1 MVNVS
6 SSSEANDPPESSSGI
21 CGSTQSTQESEGIDK
36 PPPLPH
42 TANENHHYHHLH
54 HASSAPPHTVQPEVL
69 ACLFQSDLEKG
80 LTASAATIRLETDG
94 KNILENDGGVSVLS
108 ILVRQVSNSLTL
120 VLILAMSLSYGTKD
134 WIEGGV
140 ITAVILLN
148 IVIGFVQDYK
158 ADKTMQSL
166 LSLSAPVATVIR
178 DGQLVKIQSQDIVV
192 GDIVTIKVGDVVPAD
207 LRIFDG
213 MNIECDEA
221 LLTGESLAV
230 AKTPALTFDDPA
242 IPIGDRTNIC
252 YSSSTVTKGRGAGI
266 VVGTGMRTEV
276 GRIAK
281 MLNANQG
288 SIMVASSDDNSSMS
302 SVSSKNSQSYRQHW
316 NKFKYSLKNSLGL
329 IGTPLQVKLSKFAI
343 VLFAVAL
350 ILAIIVFSA
359 SRWMV
364 DNDVLIY
371 GICVAVAV
379 IPESLI
385 AVLTITL
392 SVATKAMANGH
403 VLVRKMQALEALGG
417 VTDICSDKTGTLT
430 QGKMITRHVWIPG
443 LVDNQTISVSG
454 TTNSFSPQS
463 GYLEIGG
470 RRVNP
475 ADIIN
480 CNSVDTLIMFLNAIG
495 LCNLAKVECKKPS
508 SDVSTSDEKSGD
520 HLYRNRS
527 NTTLPQTQA
536 LEWVGYGEPTDIS
549 LQVFAMRFDRGR
561 EELQE
566 RGWKLVAE
574 HPFDSSI
581 KRMSVI
587 YKSPSGKRIVFS
599 KGAFEALSNSLDA
612 SSYTS
617 EEVRGRINSMA
628 QDGLRVLCV
637 AYRLL
642 PPEPDIDL
650 NRRESVESDLKF
662 LGLAGLYDP
671 PRLETRGAVLKS
683 KVAGIKVHMLTGD
696 HPGTARAIAYETG
709 ILSDT
714 ASLASQSHAVM
725 VAAEFDAMS
734 DAEVDGLPELP
745 LVIARC
751 TPTTKVRMVEAL
763 HRRKAFCVMTGDGV
777 NDSPAL
783 KRADVGIAMGLN
795 GSDVAKESSDIVLTD
810 DDFASIIRAIEE
822 GRRLFD
828 NIQKFLVHLLI
839 SNISQ
844 VILLLCGLAF
854 KDDTGVSV
862 FPLSPLEILWANMIT
877 SSFLAMGLGMEEAQP
892 DIMHRPPR
900 DLKVGV
906 FTWEVITDKMIYGTT
921 MGILCLASFVIVIF
935 VGNGGD
941 LGEDCNHGYNDT
953 CGPVFHARA
962 ASFAVL
968 SFLLLLTAWEV
979 KHFGRSLFNLDPIRH
994 QGTFS
999 VFPALYYNKF
1009 LFWAVIG
1016 GFLGTFP
1023 VIYIP
1028 VVNKD
1033 VFKHLG
1039 LSWEWGVVAGAC
1051 VIYIVVVESWKAVK
1065 RRTGLWSGKLTLTPE
1080 VLHAMERGATA
1091 GSVSDV
1097 STLSS
1102 SPSSSHGGYIVE
1114 VGSEEGPKLVDQNKE
1129 NIELVNVHTRQL
1141 PKK

>member
-21 CGSTQSTQESEGIDK
+21 CGSTQQVQESESLDK
-36 PPPLPH
+36 PPPLS
-42 TANENHHYHHLH
+42 ASSEKDHYHHGH
-54 HASSAPPHTVQPEVL
+54 HATSAPPHTVQPNVL
-69 ACLFQSDLEKG
+69 AGLFQSDLENG
-80 LTASAATIRLETDG
+80 LAASAAAARLETDG
-94 KNILENDGGVSVLS
+94 KNVLNSTGGVSVLS

-120 VLILAMSLSYGTKD
+120 VLILAMSLSYGTQD

-158 ADKTMQSL
+158 AEKTMQSL
-166 LSLSAPVATVIR
+166 LSLSAPVATIIR
-178 DGQLVKIQSQDIVV
+178 DGQLLKVPSQDIVV
-192 GDIVTIKVGDVVPAD
+192 GDIVKIKVGDVVPAD
-207 LRIFDG
+207 LRIFEG
-213 MNIECDEA
+213 MNLECDEA

-230 AKTPALTFDDPA
+230 AKTPAMAFDDPA
-242 IPIGDRTNIC
+242 IPLGDRTNMC
-252 YSSSTVTKGRGAGI
+252 YSSSTVTKGRATGI

-276 GRIAK
+276 GKIAD
-281 MLNANQG
+281 MLNSKQG
-288 SIMVASSDDNSSMS
+288 SDMVARTDDSSSTSSS
-302 SVSSKNSQSYRQHW
+302 RHYRRHW
-316 NKFKYSLKNSLGL
+316 NKFKYTLKNSLGL

-343 VLFAVAL
+343 LLFALAL
-350 ILAIIVFSA
+350 LLAIIVFSA

-392 SVATKAMANGH
+392 SVATKAMAKGH

-430 QGKMITRHVWIPG
+430 QGKMITRRVWIPALG
-443 LVDNQTISVSG
+443 DDQTISVSG
-454 TTNSFSPQS
+454 TTSPFSPQS

-470 RRVNP
+470 QRVDPTDVIKRNG
-475 ADIIN
+475 
-480 CNSVDTLIMFLNAIG
+480 VDTLAMFLNAVG
-495 LCNLAKVECKKPS
+495 LCNLAKIELKMPS
-508 SDVSTSDEKSGD
+508 SDTSDTDEKSRHHD
-520 HLYRNRS
+520 SRRHS
-527 NTTLPQTQA
+527 HTESTQK
-536 LEWVGYGEPTDIS
+536 LEWAAYGEPTEIS
-549 LQVFAMRFDRGR
+549 LQVFAMRFNSGR

-566 RGWKLVAE
+566 RGWKLIAE
-574 HPFDSSI
+574 HPFDSVI
-581 KRMSVI
+581 KRMSVV
-587 YKSPSGKRIVFS
+587 YESPSGKRIVFT
-599 KGAFEALSNSLDA
+599 KGAVETLSNSLDA
-612 SSYTS
+612 SSYNS
-617 EEVRGRINSMA
+617 DEVLSRVNLMT

-642 PPEPDIDL
+642 PPYSDVDVSK
-650 NRRESVESDLKF
+650 RESVEDSLIF

-683 KVAGIKVHMLTGD
+683 QRAGIRVHMLTGD

-714 ASLASQSHAVM
+714 MPVASKSHAVM
-725 VAAEFDAMS
+725 VAADFDAMS
-734 DAEVDGLPELP
+734 DAEVDALPGLPV
-745 LVIARC
+745 VIARC
-751 TPTTKVRMVEAL
+751 APSTKVRMVEAL

-795 GSDVAKESSDIVLTD
+795 GSDVAKDASDMVLTD
-810 DDFASIIRAIEE
+810 DDFASIVRAIEE

-854 KDDTGVSV
+854 KDGNGVSV

-892 DIMHRPPR
+892 DIMLRPPH

-935 VGNGGD
+935 GGNRGD
-941 LGEDCNHGYNDT
+941 LGTDCNHGYNET
-953 CGPVFHARA
+953 CEPVFHARA
-962 ASFAVL
+962 VSFAVL

-979 KHFGRSLFNLDPIRH
+979 KHFGRSLFNLDPLRH
-994 QGTFS
+994 HGPFS

-1009 LFWAVIG
+1009 LFWAVVG

-1051 VIYIVVVESWKAVK
+1051 VIYLLVVETWKAIK
-1065 RRTGLWSGKLTLTPE
+1065 RRIGLWSGKSMLTPE
-1080 VLHAMERGATA
+1080 LLLEAEHGAA
-1091 GSVSDV
+1091 GDSASNM
-1097 STLSS
+1097 STMSS
-1102 SPSSSHGGYIVE
+1102 TSSASGGGYVVTDESGPWAEAGNHSKEKTE
-1114 VGSEEGPKLVDQNKE
+1114 V
-1129 NIELVNVHTRQL
+1129 VNVQTRQVH
-1141 PKK
+1141 KT